1 MITAKAMG
9 SERVLSGGAMGS
21 ERVLSGGA
29 TAAGE
34 RGGWLARRR
43 EAARRRLLERIDG
56 KLARV
61 LRAEE
66 SVVFACKGALASRA
80 ERFFAGHAVA
90 YHVNLRAL
98 VFTTERVILMQ
109 ISAGLKPRGLV
120 SELPYALIRGVR
132 STWSGF
138 FEVRLGNGETH
149 RFSGIP
155 RAERRF
161 LEDRVMDVAAD
172 STASAEM
179 EADAD
184 GLMHRCPH
192 CFAAVPGRPAECP
205 ACGGRIKS
213 AGVATVLSALVPGA
227 GDWYL
232 GHRGFAVVE
241 MLGAGLL
248 WWVLVGQPV
257 RHEIMHRDGDA
268 LGAGFW
274 IWVLGV
280 MAAVHVVAATITWSF
295 ARKGHHPG

>member
-1 MITAKAMG
+1 MITGKAMCSQG
-9 SERVLSGGAMGS
+9 ALSGGA
-21 ERVLSGGA
+21 VAGA
-29 TAAGE
+29 AYAAGD
-34 RGGWLARRR
+34 GGSGWLAGRRA
-43 EAARRRLLERIDG
+43 EARRRLLQSIDG
-56 KLARV
+56 KLSRV
-61 LRAEE
+61 LRPAER
-66 SVVFACKGALASRA
+66 VVFACKGSLASRA

-120 SELPYALIRGVR
+120 SELPYTLIRGVR

-138 FEVRLGNGETH
+138 LEVRLGNGHTH
-149 RFSGIP
+149 RFSGVP
-155 RAERRF
+155 RAERKF
-161 LEDRVMDVAAD
+161 LEGVVMDAAAG
-172 STASAEM
+172 SSASVEM

-184 GLMHRCPH
+184 GLVHRCPH
-192 CFAAVPGRPAECP
+192 CFAAVPGWPVKCP

-213 AGVATVLSALVPGA
+213 AGVAMMLSALFPGA
-227 GDWYL
+227 GDVYL
-232 GHRGFAVVE
+232 RHYGFAVVE

-257 RHEIMHRDGDA
+257 RDEIMYRDGDP

-274 IWVLGV
+274 MFVLSV

>member
-1 MITAKAMG
+1 MITAKVMG
-9 SERVLSGGAMGS
+9 GQGALS
-21 ERVLSGGA
+21 VGA
-29 TAAGE
+29 TAAE
-34 RGGWLARRR
+34 NEKGWLARRR
-43 EAARRRLLERIDG
+43 EAARRKLLERIEG
-56 KLARV
+56 KLSRV

-66 SVVFACKGALASRA
+66 RVVFACKGALASRG

-98 VFTTERVILMQ
+98 VFTTQRVILMQ

-132 STWSGF
+132 STWTGF

-155 RAERRF
+155 REERRF
-161 LEDRVMDVAAD
+161 LENSVMEVAVN

-184 GLMHRCPH
+184 GLVHRCPH
-192 CFAAVPGRPAECP
+192 CFAAVPGRPAVCP

-227 GDWYL
+227 RDWYL

-241 MLGAGLL
+241 MLGVGLL

-257 RHEIMHRDGDA
+257 RDEIMYRDGDP

-274 IWVLGV
+274 IWLLGV
-280 MAAVHVVAATITWSF
+280 MAAVHLVAATITWSF

>member
-1 MITAKAMG
+1 M
-9 SERVLSGGAMGS
+9 EC
-21 ERVLSGGA
+21 
-29 TAAGE
+29 AAGG
-34 RGGWLARRR
+34 RGESWLARRR
-43 EAARRRLLERIDG
+43 AQARERLLQRING
-56 KLARV
+56 KLTRV
-61 LRAEE
+61 LRPEE
-66 SVVFACKGALASRA
+66 RVVFACKGALASRA

-120 SELPYALIRGVR
+120 SELPYALIRGMR

-138 FEVRLGNGETH
+138 LEVRLGNGETH

-155 RAERRF
+155 RTERKF
-161 LEDRVMDVAAD
+161 LEEVVMGVATGT
-172 STASAEM
+172 SASAEM
-179 EADAD
+179 APEAD
-184 GLMHRCPH
+184 GLVHRCPH
-192 CFAAVPGRPAECP
+192 CFAAVPGRPRACVT
-205 ACGGRIKS
+205 CGGRIKS
-213 AGVATVLSALVPGA
+213 VGVATVLSALVPGT

-257 RHEIMHRDGDA
+257 RDEIVHRDGEP
-268 LGAGFW
+268 LGTGFW
-274 IWVLGV
+274 LFVLSA
-280 MAAVHVVAATITWSF
+280 MAAVHLVAATMTWSF